1 MVFDVRFEATL
12 PVYGRLQ
19 ESKGMVLARTLL
31 IDKLSCDASASIH
44 TSRND
49 VTPVRVVSGFWF

>member
-1 MVFDVRFEATL
+1 VFDVRFEATL

-19 ESKGMVLARTLL
+19 ESKVWYSRV

-44 TSRND
+44 TSQ
-49 VTPVRVVSGFWF
+49 